1 MNRARIYPVVIV
13 LAAAFLSGL
22 SVPISRLL
30 LNRIEPVL
38 MSALLYLGSAA
49 GLIIL
54 VYLRRIARYPGSAD
68 IKTGSIRFNHTW
80 RYCRPILLMS
90 SLRVTPPATASLL
103 LNFESVATAL
113 IAATFFHESVGWR
126 VVFAVAFITVPSG
139 ASY

>member
-54 VYLRRIARYPGSAD
+54 VYLRRIARYPGSAESRLRRSD
-68 IKTGSIRFNHTW
+68 IPWLAGSITLGG
-80 RYCRPILLMS
+80 I
-90 SLRVTPPATASLL
+90 
-103 LNFESVATAL
+103 VAP
-113 IAATFFHESVGWR
+113 FF
-126 VVFAVAFITVPSG
+126 
-139 ASY
+139 